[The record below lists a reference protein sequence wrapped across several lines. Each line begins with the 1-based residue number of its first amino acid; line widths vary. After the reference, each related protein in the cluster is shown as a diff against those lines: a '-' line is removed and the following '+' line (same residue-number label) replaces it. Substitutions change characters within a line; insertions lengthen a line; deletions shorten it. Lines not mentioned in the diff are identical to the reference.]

1 MSEIDQ
7 MEEIE
12 QQLRRLQLSSQEMP
26 VKRKHENELH
36 VRIENLRKSNRQEFE
51 RQQAEGASN
60 H

>member
-1 MSEIDQ
+1 MSQIDQ
-7 MEEIE
+7 IEEIE

-26 VKRKHENELH
+26 VKQKHEKELH

-51 RQQAEGASN
+51 CQQAEGASD